1 MGRLGSGSGS
11 PCRVRK
17 VGSPAGVIG
26 HHSAPTHQGGQG
38 EDFPFLCNLFLVLL
52 EEKSHVAQVNAWLE
66 NAKIV
71 SAIFFQDFF
80 ALQCG

>member
-26 HHSAPTHQGGQG
+26 HHSAPTHQGGLR
-38 EDFPFLCNLFLVLL
+38 EDFPFLCNLLSVLL
-52 EEKSHVAQVNAWLE
+52 EEKSHAEQVNAWLE
-66 NAKIV
+66 NALIV